1 VGPLEAEDYSLSL
14 NEGIAILNFSLPASL
29 KEGELIGFIAEV
41 NDQTQIEPFTNEFS
55 LLMAPQSNKPRGS
68 PIPPKVPGLR
78 LPKVIEVY
86 QDKWRDF
93 GFDRDTALHIKSAP
107 IPSGSRQGDV
117 VNDYDFFVNL
127 DNVHLKSFLKDQD
140 KLDEIEAKVVG
151 SQFKY
156 GLVLLGLALLRQ
168 DSDSQSAPERD
179 NRENGEEMVDVESRV
194 ESFTKAA
201 AAVLLPVVRSLSR
214 LELGD
219 EDEGN

>member
-1 VGPLEAEDYSLSL
+1 
-14 NEGIAILNFSLPASL
+14 
-29 KEGELIGFIAEV
+29 
-41 NDQTQIEPFTNEFS
+41 
-55 LLMAPQSNKPRGS
+55 
-68 PIPPKVPGLR
+68 
-78 LPKVIEVY
+78 
-86 QDKWRDF
+86 
-93 GFDRDTALHIKSAP
+93 
-107 IPSGSRQGDV
+107 

-179 NRENGEEMVDVESRV
+179 NRENGEEIVDVESRV